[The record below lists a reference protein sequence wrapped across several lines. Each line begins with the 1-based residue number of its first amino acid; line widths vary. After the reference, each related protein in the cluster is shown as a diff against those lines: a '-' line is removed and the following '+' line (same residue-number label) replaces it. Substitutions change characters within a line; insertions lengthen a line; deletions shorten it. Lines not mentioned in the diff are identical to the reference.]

1 MAISFS
7 EFSVNSSEEQAR
19 SLAAV
24 LGEVGGESDYTRVT
38 IAMETHA
45 HNTPSC

>member
-1 MAISFS
+1 MAINFN

-24 LGEVGGESDYTRVT
+24 LGEVGGESGNNC
-38 IAMETHA
+38 HG
-45 HNTPSC
+45 NTCTQHS